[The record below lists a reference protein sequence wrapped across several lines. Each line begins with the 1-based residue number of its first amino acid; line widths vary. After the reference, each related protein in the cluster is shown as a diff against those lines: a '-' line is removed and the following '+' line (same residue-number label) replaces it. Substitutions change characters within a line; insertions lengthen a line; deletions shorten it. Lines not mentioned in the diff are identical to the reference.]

1 MIYIDGGYKTPTPEL
16 EKNPCSFSKQNK
28 GRVTTSIIQEM
39 HIAMYD
45 IYRWWVQ
52 NPNSRGGKKS
62 YGFSV
67 VMGGVVG
74 PLNKSWD

>member
-1 MIYIDGGYKTPTPEL
+1 MYDIYRWWVQNPESRVGKKSLFLLKTE
-16 EKNPCSFSKQNK
+16 Q
-28 GRVTTSIIQEM
+28 GTS
-39 HIAMYD
+39 HNFDRLGDAMYD

-52 NPNSRGGKKS
+52 NPDSRGGKKS

-67 VMGGVVG
+67 VMGGVVC